1 MLPLACLSRSRTICC
16 YCAVVGLCVFRVW
29 VDVCLCLMCV
39 GIWSCDREEG
49 ADERSASFW
58 SFEVRNRE
66 RDKGRE
72 GEREGE
78 TEGGVEG
85 GDRERLPLRGKERER
100 EGSCLPMCRV
110 SFKCQPVSVGVH
122 GMCVYLRVCVCI
134 YVVTCLE
141 RESLFIQESR

>member
-72 GEREGE
+72 GERE
-78 TEGGVEG
+78 TKGGRV
-85 GDRERLPLRGKERER
+85 RGKERRRVGWKGGTEKGFRCAGRRER
-100 EGSCLPMCRV
+100 E
-110 SFKCQPVSVGVH
+110 KA
-122 GMCVYLRVCVCI
+122 RVCPCV
-134 YVVTCLE
+134 E
-141 RESLFIQESR
+141 

>member
-78 TEGGVEG
+78 SERRLVFAHVESEFQVPT
-85 GDRERLPLRGKERER
+85 RFS
-100 EGSCLPMCRV
+100 GSTWN
-110 SFKCQPVSVGVH
+110 
-122 GMCVYLRVCVCI
+122 VCVSTSVCMYI
-134 YVVTCLE
+134 LGYMP
-141 RESLFIQESR
+141 